1 MLVVEGPLDTN
12 YTGVVGGKLVSA
24 SAEAEASAEQQ
35 GRPQHKIALIQVD
48 HMLSNGA
55 DQDVVVNVTAS
66 EQARSLTRC
75 RAGAGRGVLQARSS
89 LTIKLPALALTW
101 TLCGKLGGLG
111 SCASCDTIAAASP
124 CMCLILPQPAHDKVV
139 WRRRTLWRAA

>member
-35 GRPQHKIALIQVD
+35 GRPQHKIALIEVD

-66 EQARSLTRC
+66 EQARLPATTQVPEGSH
-75 RAGAGRGVLQARSS
+75 ASPQQFE
-89 LTIKLPALALTW
+89 IKLPALASTC
-101 TLCGKLGGLG
+101 TLCG
-111 SCASCDTIAAASP
+111 
-124 CMCLILPQPAHDKVV
+124 
-139 WRRRTLWRAA
+139 

>member
-12 YTGVVGGKLVSA
+12 YTGVVGGKLVSV

-35 GRPQHKIALIQVD
+35 GRPQHKIALIEVD

-66 EQARSLTRC
+66 EQARLLTRC
-75 RAGAGRGVLQARSS
+75 HADAGRGVVQARNSV
-89 LTIKLPALALTW
+89 TIKQPALALTC
-101 TLCGKLGGLG
+101 TVAREFGGLG
-111 SCASCDTIAAASP
+111 S
-124 CMCLILPQPAHDKVV
+124 V
-139 WRRRTLWRAA
+139 

>member
-35 GRPQHKIALIQVD
+35 GRPQHKIALIEVD

-66 EQARSLTRC
+66 EQARSL
-75 RAGAGRGVLQARSS
+75 
-89 LTIKLPALALTW
+89 
-101 TLCGKLGGLG
+101 
-111 SCASCDTIAAASP
+111 AAAQVLVRRHACPPQLDDQAACAGFHVHIVRQTRRSGLLCFALHVPHPAPASP
-124 CMCLILPQPAHDKVV
+124 
-139 WRRRTLWRAA
+139 